1 MAVEWK
7 HNRYFQIHECE
18 VGGTL
23 QAKTFTGTAAEA
35 YAEFNFPSVWDT
47 NSPTKTYTKTD
58 GNTTLIVS
66 YEFDS
71 ASDETGW
78 VNAVNTAYANGTAFP
93 TGDEWKMQDVGKFIA
108 HIKTEWYK
116 NPGVIES
123 TQTNIITKSDWG
135 V

>member
-7 HNRYFQIHECE
+7 HNRYFQIHESE
-18 VGGTL
+18 GGGDL
-23 QAKTFTGTAAEA
+23 QAKTFGGTAAQA

-47 NSPTKTYTKTD
+47 NSPTKTYTLTD
-58 GNTTLIVS
+58 SNPTLIVS

-78 VNAVNTAYANGTAFP
+78 RNAVDTAYDDKTAFP
-93 TGDEWKMQDVGKFIA
+93 KGTEAGANEGKYIA

-123 TQTNIITKSDWG
+123 TQTNIITSSSWG
-135 V
+135 L